1 MSGARAGDIDATGQR
16 IERLLDEIGAESPA
30 VAGLAEQLVTELVAL
45 YGAGLRRLLDVTEGA
60 TPDSAAVLRALADD
74 ELLAGLFVLHDLHP
88 VDVRTR
94 VQEALDGVRP
104 YLGSHGGDVE
114 LLDVDDGVVRLRL
127 SGSCDGCPS
136 SSMTLQYAVEG
147 AVRQAA
153 PEVAAIQVEGAGAPG
168 HAPTLIPVESLTSKR
183 AGTDARQGTGEQEGW
198 SRLPVPVVGP
208 GEVAGLDLDGTA
220 LVLCRL
226 DDRLYA
232 YRDRCA
238 ACAGSLQAGALHGDA
253 LTCPACGRRYDV
265 RLAGRALDDGGA
277 LDPVP
282 LVEDTD
288 GVRAALGA
296 VAPR

>member
-1 MSGARAGDIDATGQR
+1 MSGARAGDIDAAGQR
-16 IERLLDEIGAESPA
+16 IERLLDEIAAESPA
-30 VAGLAEQLVTELVAL
+30 VAGVAEQLVTELVAL
-45 YGAGLRRLLDVTEGA
+45 YGSGLRRLLEVIQGA
-60 TPDSAAVLRALADD
+60 TADSAAVLRALADD

-114 LLDVDDGVVRLRL
+114 LLGVDEGVVRLRL

-147 AVRQAA
+147 AVRRAA
-153 PEVAAIQVEGAGAPG
+153 PEVAAIQVDGAGAPG
-168 HAPTLIPVESLTSKR
+168 HAPTLIPVESLTSGGPAR
-183 AGTDARQGTGEQEGW
+183 STDEPGW
-198 SRLPVPVVGP
+198 SRLPVPVVGA
-208 GEVAGLDLDGTA
+208 GEVAGLDVDGTA

-226 DDRLYA
+226 GDRLYA

-238 ACAGSLQAGALHGDA
+238 ACSGSLRAGPLRGDE

-265 RLAGRALDDGGA
+265 RLAGRALDGDGA

-282 LVEDTD
+282 LVEDAD

-296 VAPR
+296 VAPQ

>member
-1 MSGARAGDIDATGQR
+1 MSGARAGDIDAAGQR

-45 YGAGLRRLLDVTEGA
+45 YGSGLRRLLEVTEGA
-60 TPDSAAVLRALADD
+60 TADSAAVLRALADD

-114 LLDVDDGVVRLRL
+114 LLGVDDGVVRLRL

-153 PEVAAIQVEGAGAPG
+153 PEVAAIQVDGAGAPG
-168 HAPTLIPVESLTSKR
+168 HAPTLIPVESLTSKG
-183 AGTDARQGTGEQEGW
+183 AGTGARHSVEEPGW
-198 SRLPVPVVGP
+198 GRLPVPVVGP
-208 GEVAGLDLDGTA
+208 GEVVGLDVDGTA

-238 ACAGSLQAGALHGDA
+238 ACGGTLQAGALHGDA
-253 LTCPACGRRYDV
+253 LTCPACARRYDV
-265 RLAGRALDDGGA
+265 RLAGRALDGDGA

-296 VAPR
+296 VAPQ